1 MANQSKTVEFEAGA
15 KAARGYLV
23 GAGDGGKRPGLLAI
37 HEWWGLNDHIKD
49 VANRFAAE
57 GYTVLAPDLY
67 DGTITR
73 DPEEAGRLMQG
84 LDQGRALAILDGAVD
99 YLKRDESVDAG
110 KIAATGFCMGG
121 SYALLL
127 ATHNR
132 DIKAVAPFYG
142 DVPGDEELKN
152 LGAPVLFIGAEHD
165 NWITLDKMKRLES
178 ALGKYGKEGEVKV
191 YPGVGHAFFND
202 TRPDAYD
209 EGAARDAWRSVT
221 EFFRERL
228 G

>member
-1 MANQSKTVEFEAGA
+1 MANQSKTVEFEAGG

-23 GAGDGGKRPGLLAI
+23 GAGDEGKRPGLIVI
-37 HEWWGLNDHIKD
+37 HEWWGINDHIRD
-49 VANRFAAE
+49 IANRFAAE

-67 DGTITR
+67 DGTVTR
-73 DPEEAGRLMQG
+73 DPEEAGRLMQA
-84 LDQGRALAILDGAVD
+84 LDRQRALAILDGAVD
-99 YLKRDESVDAG
+99 YLKKEESVDAER
-110 KIAATGFCMGG
+110 IAATGFCMGG

-127 ATHNR
+127 ATHNG

-142 DVPGDEELKN
+142 DIPGEEELKN
-152 LGAPVLFIGAEHD
+152 LTAPLLFIGAEQD
-165 NWITLDKMKRLES
+165 NWITLEKMKRLES
-178 ALGKYGKEGEVKV
+178 AIGKYGKEGEVKV

-202 TRPDAYD
+202 TRPEAYD

-228 G
+228 A